1 MRTKRTYSV
10 AFKRQ
15 VVEELLSGSATMGQ
29 LSRRCEISSGLIG
42 HWKNRYLEGKLV
54 EGKSASVRALEA
66 KIKDLEQMVGRL
78 TMDNELLKK
87 AMEYT
92 LQRRKENSLP
102 ITAKEL
108 GGVKR
113 GCEMLN
119 LSRSSYYY
127 QGIEDLQEQREEA
140 DLRDRIEE
148 IVVEHPRYGYRRV
161 TAQLKREGIIVN
173 HKRVLRIMQEESLI

>member
-29 LSRRCEISSGLIG
+29 LSRRYEISSGLIG

-92 LQRRKENSLP
+92 LQRRRENSLP
-102 ITAKEL
+102 ITGRNWEGSNGGAK
-108 GGVKR
+108 
-113 GCEMLN
+113 C
-119 LSRSSYYY
+119 
-127 QGIEDLQEQREEA
+127 
-140 DLRDRIEE
+140 
-148 IVVEHPRYGYRRV
+148 
-161 TAQLKREGIIVN
+161 
-173 HKRVLRIMQEESLI
+173 